1 MARIDETAAPVAE
14 KSVESSASAVEWASI
29 FGGRWR
35 TRGDRHSFDSRSGLR
50 VDHGVSVVVQQSI
63 ANNFWHGRRNMV
75 GRLSAATALGMG
87 ITFTPLDPINAL
99 YWSAVARGLLPIE
112 LRTSRRAD

>member
-35 TRGDRHSFDSRSGLR
+35 TRGDRHSFDSRSGPR
-50 VDHGVSVVVQQSI
+50 VDHGDPWSFNDPSPTTFGTVAAIWLVV
-63 ANNFWHGRRNMV
+63 
-75 GRLSAATALGMG
+75 
-87 ITFTPLDPINAL
+87 
-99 YWSAVARGLLPIE
+99 
-112 LRTSRRAD
+112 